1 MVENNNGLDQVRN
14 DPFYRHEALDRTHMI
29 ATMVDD
35 HLLQHPWVKLN
46 KSVSG
51 KIESALMILADVYQE
66 IGQHVL
72 DETKENPKV

>member
-1 MVENNNGLDQVRN
+1 MVENNDGLDQVRN

-46 KSVSG
+46 KSVSD

-66 IGQHVL
+66 IGQHSL
-72 DETKENPKV
+72 DETKEDPKV

>member
-1 MVENNNGLDQVRN
+1 MVENNDGLDQVRN

-35 HLLQHPWVKLN
+35 HLLQHPWVKIN
-46 KSVSG
+46 KSVSD

-66 IGQHVL
+66 IGQHSL
-72 DETKENPKV
+72 DETKEDPKV